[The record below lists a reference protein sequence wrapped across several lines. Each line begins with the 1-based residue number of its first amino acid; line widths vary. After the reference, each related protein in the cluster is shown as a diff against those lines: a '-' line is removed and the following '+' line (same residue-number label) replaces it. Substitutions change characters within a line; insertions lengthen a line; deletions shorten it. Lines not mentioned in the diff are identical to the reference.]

1 MKTIGFIGL
10 GIMGE
15 SMCENLIKKRAED
28 VIVNDIV
35 DQKVNKMV
43 EFGAQAANS
52 NSEVAAKSDII
63 ISMVPKSEHVEAV
76 YEDIKDDLTD
86 GKLWIDMS
94 TIKPSVSKKLAE
106 KVRNRGADMVDS
118 PVVKSKSAAVNGTLG
133 IYFGGTKKI
142 FEEVKEILLTMGEDI
157 IYLGDNGSGLVMK
170 ICHNMLVGQIQNGV
184 NEMLTMAQKAE
195 INIDDFTRAIS
206 YGGGQNFYLD
216 AKAESIKERDFST
229 AFSVENMNK
238 DVGIAKSIKENMTLD
253 LPGIDL
259 VKEIYDEAMD
269 LGYGSEDFS
278 ATIKVIE
285 NRN

>member
-15 SMCENLIKKRAED
+15 SMCANLINERDED
-28 VIVNDIV
+28 VVVYDIV
-35 DQKVNKMV
+35 EKKVDQMV
-43 EFGAQAANS
+43 ELGAQAANS

-76 YEDIKDDLTD
+76 YEDIKEELTEE
-86 GKLWIDMS
+86 KLWIDMS
-94 TIKPSVSKKLAE
+94 TIKPSVSKKLSE
-106 KVRNRGADMVDS
+106 KVRATGADMVDS
-118 PVVKSKSAAVNGTLG
+118 PVVKSKSAAVDGTLG
-133 IYFGGTKKI
+133 IYFGGKREI
-142 FEEVKEILLTMGEDI
+142 FEDVKEILLTMGEDI

-184 NEMLTMAQKAE
+184 NEMLTMAQNSD
-195 INIDDFTRAIS
+195 IDIDDFTRAIS

-216 AKAESIKERDFST
+216 AKAESIKERDFTT

-238 DVGIAKSIKENMTLD
+238 DVGIAKSIKENMRLD

-259 VKEIYDEAMD
+259 VKKVYDQAMD

>member
-15 SMCENLIKKRAED
+15 SMCANLIKKRND
-28 VIVNDIV
+28 NVVVYDIV
-35 DQKVNKMV
+35 DEKVEQMV
-43 EFGAQAANS
+43 ELGAQAATS
-52 NSEVAAKSDII
+52 NSEVAARSDII
-63 ISMVPKSEHVEAV
+63 ISMVPKSEHVKAV
-76 YEDIKDDLTD
+76 YEDIKEELTED
-86 GKLWIDMS
+86 KLWIDMS

-106 KVRNRGADMVDS
+106 KVRARGAEMVDS
-118 PVVKSKSAAVNGTLG
+118 PVVKSKSAAVDGTLG
-133 IYFGGTKKI
+133 IYFGGKKEI

-184 NEMLTMAQKAE
+184 NEMLTMAQKADIE
-195 INIDDFTRAIS
+195 IDDFTRAIS

-216 AKAESIKERDFST
+216 AKAESIKERDFTT

-259 VKEIYDEAMD
+259 VKKVYDQAMD